1 MVRAIENR
9 GSAVN
14 SPGRQTAGAVRSSHV
29 AYFLPPDWS
38 RVAGIATPAMERVA
52 KDAAPTQLLVFVP
65 DASAALALARAI
77 AELPVAAGMR
87 VVAATTPA
95 RAKRLLAAGPAHVVI
110 GSPSALAP
118 ALIASVL
125 KLDGVTS
132 VLFAAADELDA
143 EDADLSAVMA
153 EVPRDAARV
162 LTALAPTPD
171 VEALLERYM
180 HKARRVSED
189 VDPGAE
195 APALPSVRYQ
205 TVRGAALE
213 GLPLVLDETDAPST
227 TIVVRDPSD
236 APAVRALLDALG
248 YRDGTLAT
256 VTADVVAANP
266 ALVVLLGVPT
276 ATVWAAV
283 AAAQPAHVVALIAS
297 RELAALRLLT
307 GATIPLPFAARTAVL
322 RARSSD
328 ARARAELREA
338 LAEGIPSREVIALE
352 PLLGEYDGLEV
363 AAAALRLLEQ
373 TRAKQAELVQ
383 AAEDRV
389 RTTMK
394 EAQRER
400 EEQQAGGDRFAR
412 PRGASERGAPQRG
425 GRPERSDRPRSF
437 TPRGDKPKGFGA
449 RGERPRGPRKDE
461 GRGPRGPR

>member
-1 MVRAIENR
+1 M
-9 GSAVN
+9 N
-14 SPGRQTAGAVRSSHV
+14 SPERQTAGAVRSSHV

-52 KDAAPTQLLVFVP
+52 KDVTHTQLLIFAP
-65 DASAALALARAI
+65 DASAALALASAI
-77 AELPVAAGMR
+77 AALPVAAGRR

-95 RAKRLLAAGPAHVVI
+95 RAKRLLAAGPAQVVI

-125 KLDGVTS
+125 KLEGVTS

-143 EDADLSAVMA
+143 DDADLSAVMA

-189 VDPGAE
+189 V
-195 APALPSVRYQ
+195 APVDDAPTLPSVRYQ
-205 TVRGAALE
+205 TVRGAPLE

-227 TIVVRDPSD
+227 TIVVRDPSH
-236 APAVRALLDALG
+236 APAVRALLDAVG

-266 ALVVLLGVPT
+266 ALVVLLGIPT
-276 ATVWAAV
+276 ATVWAGV
-283 AAAQPAHVVALIAS
+283 VAAQPAHVVALIAS
-297 RELAALRLLT
+297 RELAALRLLA
-307 GATIPLPFAARTAVL
+307 GATIPLPFAARAAVL

-383 AAEDRV
+383 AAEERV
-389 RTTMK
+389 RTSMK

-400 EEQQAGGDRFAR
+400 EERQAGSDRFAR
-412 PRGASERGAPQRG
+412 PRGASERGASERGASERGAPDRG